1 MKLQKLRDFADR
13 PGGFGIIV
21 GIAMFAFIALAGF
34 IYPLFGPY
42 KSDAFVGDSFGK
54 PSLAHPFGLDQLGRD
69 VLSRTLTAVPSDIGV
84 AFLGVT
90 IPLAIGTILGILLAF
105 VKNRA
110 FVSIVSSLI
119 DGINAFPLLI
129 IAIALLTVLGP
140 GLVNVVIILTIM
152 NWARYARIARTRAIV
167 VMQQNYIEAA
177 RLLGYSKKKIIFRHI
192 TPNVSSESLAYA
204 LSDFILVIIVVSGLS
219 FLGLAARPPAAEWG
233 AMIADG
239 RTYIGDA
246 WWLTIFPG
254 LALCWSAISL
264 SLIVEGLSRRDRSN
278 A

>member
-1 MKLQKLRDFADR
+1 MIKKIKAFADR
-13 PGGFGIIV
+13 PGGFGILMGMSMFGLIV
-21 GIAMFAFIALAGF
+21 LAGVL
-34 IYPLFGPY
+34 YPIFGAH
-42 KSDAFVGDSFGK
+42 KSDEFVGDTFQA
-54 PSLAHPFGLDQLGRD
+54 PSWKHPFGLDQLGRD

-90 IPLAIGTILGILLAF
+90 IPLAIGTIIGILLAF

-110 FVSIVSSLI
+110 FVTITSSII

-152 NWARYARIARTRAIV
+152 NWARYARIARTRAVV

-177 RLLGYSKKKIIFRHI
+177 RLLGYSKKKIIFRHV